1 MCTKAVLIC
10 VVLAAAFAFVARW
23 CASPILAS
31 PFHVTRSNEN
41 RFVVY
46 WYMANMKVLVADG
59 P

>member
-1 MCTKAVLIC
+1 M
-10 VVLAAAFAFVARW
+10 VLAAAFAFVARW